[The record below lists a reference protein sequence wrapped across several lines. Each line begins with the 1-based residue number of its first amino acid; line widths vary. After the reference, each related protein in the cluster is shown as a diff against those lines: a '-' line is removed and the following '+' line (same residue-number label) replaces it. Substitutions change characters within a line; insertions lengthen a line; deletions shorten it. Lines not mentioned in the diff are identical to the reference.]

1 VRRPGV
7 VSFSGLVQVC
17 VVVWVGHVSA
27 DRVLSETVVGD
38 VRRKPPGGSQTVA
51 VPARDF
57 PQSRLP
63 MGEEA
68 GIKMFDLEPT
78 ETAYKGPSLG
88 DSPGLMTDV
97 PGRLRVSFSHGTT
110 ALRSSPTTTD
120 TTDLVFDPVGSS
132 FSLSGQQNSMGLS
145 ARFKDAWVGISAT
158 ESEATGSVN
167 ARIENPNLRFINTDV
182 DLSQTSVGLFVE
194 GDSEDQSGS
203 SRSRLG
209 LERTSYRLKV
219 SNDYRHG
226 LFYGV
231 PSVERSYRSTDL
243 VVGLGHDYD
252 AGAGLSFFIDQ
263 SYRLPIDDGFGV
275 TGSAVSVGIKKD
287 LGPDSG
293 AQVSYRPAPRRC
305 RGVEVFGSD
314 TISTLSGS
322 SSDQNAE
329 RSNDYS
335 VRSALG
341 WDGSTLGGRY
351 RFGAGGG
358 CGILWGALSRKTLN
372 YGTGYIEQLQ
382 PVVYTDPFES
392 TGTLTL
398 DGLEFG
404 LGRQLDLSTD
414 SRGRGYLFGGL
425 TTFVGAG
432 DVVAVSQF
440 GSKQEV
446 TRSGS
451 DAVLV
456 GLRLGSGYERSVG
469 PGRYLFYEIS
479 VSRFDARPFGTDL
492 RAVEVGLDLGLGFN

>member
-1 VRRPGV
+1 VTENAI
-7 VSFSGLVQVC
+7 
-17 VVVWVGHVSA
+17 A
-27 DRVLSETVVGD
+27 DRVLSETVIGETMAPS
-38 VRRKPPGGSQTVA
+38 VRSWPEE
-51 VPARDF
+51 PARF
-57 PQSRLP
+57 SESEPPQAPEAPGHPETVPPAVLVDPSPPLSVWFAS
-63 MGEEA
+63 GE
-68 GIKMFDLEPT
+68 T
-78 ETAYKGPSLG
+78 VY
-88 DSPGLMTDV
+88 
-97 PGRLRVSFSHGTT
+97 
-110 ALRSSPTTTD
+110 RSSPASTD

-132 FSLSGQQNSMGLS
+132 FSLTGRESALGLS
-145 ARFKDAWVGISAT
+145 MPVGGVRAGLSLR
-158 ESEATGSVN
+158 EGEAGGSVR
-167 ARIENPNLRFINTDV
+167 ARLENPNLRYINTDLTLTHRSAGFFV
-182 DLSQTSVGLFVE
+182 GGGSQ
-194 GDSEDQSGS
+194 DQSGS

-209 LERTSYRLKV
+209 LERTSYRLTV

-252 AGAGLSFFIDQ
+252 AGSGLSFFIDQ

-293 AQVSYRPAPRRC
+293 AQVSYRPSPRRC

-314 TISTLSGS
+314 TVSTLSGS

-329 RSNDYS
+329 RSNDYR

-341 WDGSTLGGRY
+341 WDGSALGGRY

-398 DGLEFG
+398 DGLKFG
-404 LGRQLDLSTD
+404 LGRQLDLNTD

-456 GLRLGSGYERSVG
+456 GLRLGSGYERSV
-469 PGRYLFYEIS
+469 LTW
-479 VSRFDARPFGTDL
+479 D
-492 RAVEVGLDLGLGFN
+492 